1 MVAPKS
7 LKGNGGKWVVIN
19 REPNSKYEMDPV
31 DYLDL
36 VGDVTKKKLKKQ
48 GLVTIQDIKDLS
60 SEQMEAIAKLEK
72 ADHIG
77 LPQMLGFQK
86 QAKKAILGRPPE
98 RMDYRKAE
106 NPWKARYGQ
115 DWEEKLN
122 QSPLMSPYCSIKTL
136 VENMVI
142 ECTRMF
148 KGTTHEHDWLFYH
161 DALSL
166 LTVQK
171 AVSWMKEQGYYDRW
185 VLPKLGLHSNDPRK
199 YALGHQPK

>member
-1 MVAPKS
+1 
-7 LKGNGGKWVVIN
+7 
-19 REPNSKYEMDPV
+19 MDPI
-31 DYLDL
+31 YSLDL

-72 ADHIG
+72 ADRIG

-86 QAKKAILGRPPE
+86 QAKKAILGGPPE
-98 RMDYRKAE
+98 RTDYRKAE
-106 NPWKARYGQ
+106 NPWKAWYGQ

-122 QSPLMSPYCSIKTL
+122 KSPLMSPYCSIKTL

-142 ECTRMF
+142 KCTRMF
-148 KGTTHEHDWLFYH
+148 KGTTHEHNRLFYH

-171 AVSWMKEQGYYDRW
+171 AVSWMKEQGYIMTNGYCPNLVCTPTTRT
-185 VLPKLGLHSNDPRK
+185 
-199 YALGHQPK
+199 